1 MLVKDLGNNTTQ
13 GRAVF
18 SEVVSA
24 AQCLVV
30 LYFYSFP
37 LYSRCGG
44 PGTLKLEQTAVW
56 SLGTSSEDLSLLGT
70 RETIDSESSQDL

>member
-30 LYFYSFP
+30 LFCYSFP
-37 LYSRCGG
+37 LCSRCGG

-70 RETIDSESSQDL
+70 RETIDSESSEGL